1 VALLLP
7 TVAGETIIAPNP
19 RGFADADTQGRDYV
33 AVAAGASD
41 STIGDLA
48 VLTTVKCDPDVGC
61 DRDVWY
67 RFMHAPSR
75 SPTLNGVS
83 GDLANAQD
91 ACTLAPPTPAADP
104 GDVDGIVAALTPFP
118 TAAALYAS
126 TLAARMQAGCYN
138 PAFKFLFSDLP
149 VATSAADESDAFTDG
164 RWVVYA
170 TGPAAGPKDV
180 YRFDARNPDDAPVL
194 VAGSAA
200 DEVPFGLGGE
210 WIGVRTTIAEGRQS
224 LAVKRFDAAGAL
236 LSTRVLGEV
245 NMTDGASMSARRVA
259 WSGGHTLF
267 FHHLAASEAGA
278 LVPLTTYLYDF
289 EAAYAEPSV
298 DRDTVAYVKSTL
310 CTSGATCNSVD
321 FDPPQF
327 SEVRLRKFT
336 TDGTPDA
343 LPTFTD
349 VAIGTAATS
358 SFSQTTQTCDGL
370 TVPRT
375 RTATFVSRR
384 SRRIVPA
391 SR

>member
-1 VALLLP
+1 
-7 TVAGETIIAPNP
+7 
-19 RGFADADTQGRDYV
+19 
-33 AVAAGASD
+33 
-41 STIGDLA
+41 
-48 VLTTVKCDPDVGC
+48 
-61 DRDVWY
+61 
-67 RFMHAPSR
+67 
-75 SPTLNGVS
+75 
-83 GDLANAQD
+83 
-91 ACTLAPPTPAADP
+91 
-104 GDVDGIVAALTPFP
+104 
-118 TAAALYAS
+118 
-126 TLAARMQAGCYN
+126 
-138 PAFKFLFSDLP
+138 
-149 VATSAADESDAFTDG
+149 
-164 RWVVYA
+164 
-170 TGPAAGPKDV
+170 
-180 YRFDARNPDDAPVL
+180 
-194 VAGSAA
+194 
-200 DEVPFGLGGE
+200 
-210 WIGVRTTIAEGRQS
+210 AEGRQS

-375 RTATFVSRR
+375 RTATFVSQPFVHHAMEMV
-384 SRRIVPA
+384 RITRTVADQPTCTAPETRTTTEGLVYFERTTGPGNNPGTVAGPSDWSGREPFQLGRPA
-391 SR
+391 ASNRYVFLLDYASGEPTLKAYPWVHCYETNPGAGTPSPTQGPPTKRCLGASLMAPSQ